1 MRRAALALTA
11 LAAAALLGAACTG
24 NDQGAG
30 SSGNS
35 GGLSDY
41 LPAAPGYQLP
51 STVATQEVMDS
62 SEAANALP
70 SDHSA
75 TAQELQNLNYQ
86 SGFARIWG
94 TSTDYVT
101 MIVLALPSVPGARA
115 FVAFERSALANAQN
129 TFVTAHQDIPGSF
142 VFVISS
148 PTVASGNQQSELCNG
163 VWFAYRTYAF
173 ESLACGSTPSWATQ
187 IEEAAKALYQRA
199 VERAPG

>member
-1 MRRAALALTA
+1 MRRVALAL
-11 LAAAALLGAACTG
+11 AAVAVMVGACAA

-30 SSGNS
+30 SAANS

-41 LPAAPGYQLP
+41 LPNAPGFQLP
-51 STVATQEVMDS
+51 ANVDTQQVLDS

-70 SDHSA
+70 TDHTS
-75 TAQELQNLNYQ
+75 TAAKLTDLRYI

-94 TSTDYVT
+94 NATDYVT
-101 MIVLALPSVPGARA
+101 MVVLALGTAPGATG
-115 FVAFERSALANAQN
+115 FVDFEKAALAGAQN
-129 TFVTAHQDIPGSF
+129 TYVTAHADIPGSF

-163 VWFAYRTYAF
+163 VWFAYKSYAF

-187 IEEAAKALYQRA
+187 IEYAAKSLYQRA
-199 VERAPG
+199 QQRTG